1 MKRLKYITVTSTI
14 ILFLTGCIKQEFYP
28 DPDDPG
34 LSRFTSKKYQTGT
47 CYINEEPYINYW
59 PKAGGIGFGSL
70 PFPTITKVLSG
81 STADSLDFSWP
92 IGINEGNKF
101 INGKYS
107 QISIRLP
114 VSQAFSRR
122 DLAAWDGKRFGADV
136 ATLYLDHHLKGTANI
151 YFVKISS
158 GTTEN
163 DAWRMTGLFDGNI
176 GDSII
181 VKKGRFDYY
190 VELEGF

>member
-1 MKRLKYITVTSTI
+1 MKHLKYITVISTI
-14 ILFLTGCIKQEFYP
+14 ILFLTGCIKQQFYP

-34 LSRFTSKKYQTGT
+34 LSRFTSKQYQTGT

-59 PKAGGIGFGSL
+59 PKGVIGFSSL

-107 QISIRLP
+107 RISIRLP
-114 VSQAFSRR
+114 VSQTFSRR
-122 DLAAWDGKRFGADV
+122 DLASWNDKRFGADV

-151 YFVKISS
+151 YFVKISP

-163 DAWRMTGLFDGNI
+163 DAWLMTGLFDGNI

-181 VKKGRFDYY
+181 IKKGRFDYY
-190 VELEGF
+190 VELEGL